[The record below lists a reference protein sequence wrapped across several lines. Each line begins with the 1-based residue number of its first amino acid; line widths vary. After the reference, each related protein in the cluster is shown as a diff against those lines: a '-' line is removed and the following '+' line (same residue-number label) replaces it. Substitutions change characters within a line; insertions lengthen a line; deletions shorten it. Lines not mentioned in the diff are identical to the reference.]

1 MIEIMYPHIQANFH
15 IGSYTKHDIH
25 PPKINTPKFQRYFSS
40 CILAKGER
48 VIKRKKYML
57 KKHRA

>member
-15 IGSYTKHDIH
+15 TGSYTKHDIH

-48 VIKRKKYML
+48 GHQKKKVYAQ
-57 KKHRA
+57 KA

>member
-15 IGSYTKHDIH
+15 TESYTKHDIH

-48 VIKRKKYML
+48 GHQKKKVYAQ
-57 KKHRA
+57 KA